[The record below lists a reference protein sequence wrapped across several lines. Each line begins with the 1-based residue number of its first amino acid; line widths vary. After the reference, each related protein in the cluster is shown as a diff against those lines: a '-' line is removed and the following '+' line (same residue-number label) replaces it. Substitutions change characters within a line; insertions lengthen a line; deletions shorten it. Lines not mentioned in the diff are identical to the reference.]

1 MADSAHPPGLLGS
14 IGNKMLAV
22 LVAVAVLPAVTVSI
36 YALRTASDALAR
48 QWLTLTAEGCATDAR
63 RAESLLDSIRQDL
76 GNVVH
81 ENGEL
86 RSLLQDLMPATRTQA
101 GERDPTPSQAWTGIN
116 ADVNGI
122 DQRMRTVF
130 GQYASCR
137 SLWVFSLGFAPSPT
151 AVLKLDRREDEV
163 ETVRCL
169 RRDLNG
175 YVLPRPEKPRADS
188 PDPLAQAILREFA
201 AAHEEHPERDL
212 LHFTVRD
219 SDGDDAIEAFA
230 GKVMRNQRSPD
241 VVGWVFELHSW
252 RAILEDLRGAAG
264 AGAGGGTVTSLYEVK
279 QGGGLARL
287 ASSRAGAWA
296 EIPDELD
303 LAGDAAGGGANA
315 ALFARG
321 SIETLAFAPFTPRR
335 EDTLLRYVLAIQRPA
350 RELMESLSRFRL
362 VFTTILAAALLLAA
376 LVGLL
381 LARRLTRPLQVLRDG
396 ATQIG
401 RGDLQQTLEVHTGD
415 EAEEL
420 AREFNAMA
428 AKLRSLYQGM
438 ETTIAERTE
447 QLQRALDDLR
457 LAHSNLVESE
467 RRYSDIVENAS
478 DLIQVT
484 DAQGRI
490 LSANKRQAELLGVA
504 ADAIRGR
511 DFFEFVAADVRDA
524 TRRAF
529 EYVLGGHALQ
539 AFESALGVGSLRIP
553 VEISA
558 TPVLEGEKPVGVR
571 AILRD
576 VGERKVMEARVIKAE
591 RLSSVGALAAGV
603 AHEINNPLGIINL
616 FAQRLLEK
624 AKKGE
629 IDVDK
634 LEKIVEQGR
643 RVAAITR
650 NLLDF
655 ARAAPTRFSPFDAGE
670 VVRSTCALVSDRA
683 RNGEIELKLEIA
695 DDLPRIVG
703 NGQQIAQVV
712 LNLLLNAIHAVGRGG
727 RVVVRVA
734 ATPTSRLP
742 TAGRAVRVTVE
753 DSGPG
758 IPPEALPR
766 LFEPFFTTKAP
777 GEGTGLGLSVSW
789 GILKEHHGAIF
800 AGNRPEGGARFEF
813 ELPVEGETSHAA
825 PAPAATGRRA
835 EH

>member
-1 MADSAHPPGLLGS
+1 LAAPAARSRFLGS

-22 LVAVAVLPAVTVSI
+22 LVAVAVLPAVTISI
-36 YALRTASDALAR
+36 YALRNASDALAN
-48 QWLTLTAEGCATDAR
+48 QALTLTKEGCATDAR

-76 GNVVH
+76 GNTIR
-81 ENGEL
+81 ENGDL
-86 RSLLQDLMPATRTQA
+86 NRLLPDLMHSGKSPTSD
-101 GERDPTPSQAWTGIN
+101 ERDSTPPKAWEGIVS
-116 ADVNGI
+116 DVNRI
-122 DQRMRTVF
+122 DQRMRSIF
-130 GQYASCR
+130 NQEPSCR
-137 SLWVFSLGFAPSPT
+137 GFWVFSLGFSYGRLTP
-151 AVLKLDRREDEV
+151 VLRLDRNGDDV
-163 ETVRCL
+163 VTTRCVQQDKNNYLRPKAEPADPLTQSIL
-169 RRDLNG
+169 RRF
-175 YVLPRPEKPRADS
+175 E
-188 PDPLAQAILREFA
+188 A
-201 AAHEEHPERDL
+201 AREEHPDRDL
-212 LHFTVRD
+212 LRFTVQN
-219 SDGDDAIEAFA
+219 GDDALEAFA
-230 GKVMRNQRSPD
+230 GRVQEMRKQQFES
-241 VVGWVFELHSW
+241 VGWVFELHSW
-252 RAILEDLRGAAG
+252 RAILADLRAASG
-264 AGAGGGTVTSLYEVK
+264 TNGGGGTVTSLYEVK
-279 QGGGLARL
+279 PAVGLARL
-287 ASSRAGAWA
+287 ATSRAATWA
-296 EIPDELD
+296 EIPEELD
-303 LAGDAAGGGANA
+303 LAQLAAAGTAAA
-315 ALFARG
+315 ALFERG
-321 SIETLAFAPFTPRR
+321 EIETLAFAPFTPRR
-335 EDTLLRYVLAIQRPA
+335 EDPSLRYVIAIQRPA
-350 RELMESLSRFRL
+350 RELMENLKQFRL

-381 LARRLTRPLQVLRDG
+381 LARRLTRPLRVLRDG

-401 RGDLQQTLEVHTGD
+401 RGDLSQTLEVHTGD

-428 AKLRSLYQGM
+428 LKLRSLYQGM
-438 ETTIAERTE
+438 ETTITERTE

-457 LAHSNLVESE
+457 RAHTNLVESE

-484 DAQGRI
+484 DAEGRI
-490 LSANKRQAELLGVA
+490 LSANRRQAELLGVP
-504 ADAIRGR
+504 ADEIKGR

-524 TRRAF
+524 TKRAF
-529 EYVLGGHALQ
+529 AYVLGGHSLQ
-539 AFESALGVGSLRIP
+539 AFESALGVGAQTIP

-558 TPVLEGEKPVGVR
+558 TPVLDGEKPIGVR

-616 FAQRLLEK
+616 FAQRMLEK

-655 ARAAPTRFSPFDAGE
+655 ARAAPTRFAPFDVGE
-670 VVRSTCALVSDRA
+670 VLRSTCSLVSDRA
-683 RNGEIELKLEIA
+683 RVGEIELVQEIA
-695 DDLPRIVG
+695 TGLPRIVG
-703 NGQQIAQVV
+703 NGQQISQVV
-712 LNLLLNAIHAVGRGG
+712 LNLLLNAVQAIGRGG
-727 RVVVRVA
+727 RIVVRA
-734 ATPTSRLP
+734 ADTPTSRLP

-758 IPPEALPR
+758 IPPDALPR

-789 GILKEHHGAIF
+789 GILKEHHGSIF
-800 AGNRPEGGARFEF
+800 ASNRPEGGARFEF

-825 PAPAATGRRA
+825 PAPAVPGRRA
-835 EH
+835 EG

>member
-1 MADSAHPPGLLGS
+1 VAGDAPHAGFLGS

-36 YALRTASDALAR
+36 YALRNASDALVKQA
-48 QWLTLTAEGCATDAR
+48 LTLTKEGCATDAR
-63 RAESLLDSIRQDL
+63 RAEALLDSIRQDL
-76 GNVVH
+76 GNIVRD
-81 ENGEL
+81 NGDL
-86 RSLLQDLMPATRTQA
+86 RSLLPELMPISRTRQA
-101 GERDPTPSQAWTGIN
+101 GERDPIGPQAWQGIN
-116 ADVNGI
+116 TDANGL

-130 GQYASCR
+130 EQYPSCR
-137 SLWVFSLGFAPSPT
+137 SLWVFSLGFASGHLT
-151 AVLKLDRREDEV
+151 AVLKLDHREDEIV
-163 ETVRCL
+163 TTRCL
-169 RRDLNG
+169 QLDLAR
-175 YVLPRPEKPRADS
+175 YLRPRPES
-188 PDPLAQAILREFA
+188 SDPLTQSILHEFVN
-201 AAHEEHPERDL
+201 AHEEHPEREL
-212 LHFTVRD
+212 LHFTVNN
-219 SDGDDAIEAFA
+219 GDDAIEAFA
-230 GKVMRNQRSPD
+230 GKVRRPTLSNEL
-241 VVGWVFELHSW
+241 VGWVFELHSW
-252 RAILEDLRGAAG
+252 RAILDDLRAASGSSEGA
-264 AGAGGGTVTSLYEVK
+264 GTVTSLYEVRPNV
-279 QGGGLARL
+279 GLAQL
-287 ASSRAGAWA
+287 ATSRAGAWA
-296 EIPDELD
+296 EIPAELD
-303 LAGDAAGGGANA
+303 LAPDAAAGHANA
-315 ALFARG
+315 ALFERG
-321 SIETLAFAPFTPRR
+321 EIETLAFAPFTPRR

-350 RELMESLSRFRL
+350 RELMNNLKSFRL
-362 VFTTILAAALLLAA
+362 VFTAILGAALLLSAA
-376 LVGLL
+376 IGLL
-381 LARRLTRPLQVLRDG
+381 LARRLTRPLRVLRDG

-457 LAHSNLVESE
+457 RAHSNLVESE

-484 DAQGRI
+484 DGQGRI
-490 LSANKRQAELLGVA
+490 LSANRRQAELLGVDS
-504 ADAIRGR
+504 DAIKGR
-511 DFFEFVAADVRDA
+511 DFFEFVASDLRDS

-529 EYVLGGHALQ
+529 DYVLGGGALQ
-539 AFESALGVGSLRIP
+539 AFESALAVGSRRVP

-558 TPVLEGEKPVGVR
+558 TPVLEGDKPVGVR

-629 IDVDK
+629 LDVDK

-655 ARAAPTRFSPFDAGE
+655 ARAAPTRFAPFDVGE
-670 VVRSTCALVSDRA
+670 VVHSTCSLVSDRA
-683 RNGEIELKLEIA
+683 RNGEIELKQEIA
-695 DDLPRIVG
+695 ADLPRILG

-800 AGNRPEGGARFEF
+800 ASNRPEGGARFEF

-825 PAPAATGRRA
+825 PAPAASGRRA
-835 EH
+835 EG